1 MELIKEFRL
10 PPEALEALYASKM
23 VFFSSSV
30 ELGQLLIQCFLLA
43 HLLLLR
49 QKGGSLAWK
58 NRFVPFSAILPVLFT
73 NLQSGQITK
82 IT

>member
-10 PPEALEALYASKM
+10 PPEALEAFYACKR

-30 ELGQLLIQCFLLA
+30 ELRQLLIQCFWLA

-49 QKGGSLAWK
+49 HKGGSVAD
-58 NRFVPFSAILPVLFT
+58 P
-73 NLQSGQITK
+73 
-82 IT
+82 